1 VATSEGN
8 GGPAEARVSEHLA
21 LLRADGPEPPTSL
34 VRRVVRSA
42 RWQRLAR
49 DPLRVV
55 GMIAAAVATG
65 VAALLGLRKRG

>member
-65 VAALLGLRKRG
+65 VAALIGMRKRG